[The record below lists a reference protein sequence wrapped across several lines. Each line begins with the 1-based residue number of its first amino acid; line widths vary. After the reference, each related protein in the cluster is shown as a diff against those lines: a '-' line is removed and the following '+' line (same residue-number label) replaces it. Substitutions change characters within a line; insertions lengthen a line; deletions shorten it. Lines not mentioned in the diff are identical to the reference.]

1 MNNPYAPSDFAAN
14 NPFALDPQSRYP
26 AINGSPAQDPSATQ
40 FTQWLQPGAQSPM
53 GMPGQQQQVPY
64 QQQPQL
70 QQQIPQQF
78 SPGYIPQQGY
88 AAPQSPSQFQPSSSF
103 GQQLAGQV
111 NGSSY
116 GYLQGQNTAQSP
128 GGYNPVQQQLQNN
141 PGYIAQFDPY
151 SSIGQGWDGSQ
162 PQQQQQ
168 QQQQQMQ
175 SPAMTPGPTSP
186 GGALPFTTSAT
197 GQVHPREY
205 IRTHKAE
212 VESWDTYAW
221 KQLLNGFD
229 ALKEAW
235 EARKKEIEGHVSQL
249 QRQMQQQMQQYNGA
263 LYAAQ
268 IQQEASRLQGMA
280 KDAESNF
287 DSVAASSFQMHE
299 VFANYRQSA
308 DLASKRR
315 VREASNAALTSL
327 PDWPPLAY

>member
-1 MNNPYAPSDFAAN
+1 MNNPYASSDFTAN
-14 NPFALDPQSRYP
+14 NPFVLDTQSRYP
-26 AINGSPAQDPSATQ
+26 DINGTPAQDSSAQ
-40 FTQWLQPGAQSPM
+40 FTQWMQPGAQSPM
-53 GMPGQQQQVPY
+53 GMSGQQMPY
-64 QQQPQL
+64 QQQQQQQF

-78 SPGYIPQQGY
+78 SPGYIPQQQGF
-88 AAPQSPSQFQPSSSF
+88 ASAPQSPSQFQPTSSF

-111 NGSSY
+111 SGSSY

-128 GGYNPVQQQLQNN
+128 GYNPVQQQLQNN
-141 PGYIAQFDPY
+141 PGYIPQFDPY
-151 SSIGQGWDGSQ
+151 ASIGQGWDGSQ

-168 QQQQQMQ
+168 QQQMQ
-175 SPAMTPGPTSP
+175 SPTMTPGPTST
-186 GGALPFTTSAT
+186 APFTTSST

-229 ALKEAW
+229 SLKEAW

-249 QRQMQQQMQQYNGA
+249 QQQVQQQMQQYGGA
-263 LYAAQ
+263 AYAGQ

-280 KDAESNF
+280 KQAESNF

-308 DLASKRR
+308 DVASKRR
-315 VREASNAALTSL
+315 VREASNAAITSL